1 MDKIV
6 LKGMSFFGRHGVT
19 AAEREVGHQ
28 FVIDADIYVDLAE
41 AGRTDEISKTVDYN
55 DVYGQIAA
63 VVTGNSFFLLEK
75 LAEELAEKILSN
87 HLVEKVELR
96 VKKLSPP
103 IAGQVKSTAVVI
115 ARGR

>member
-19 AAEREVGHQ
+19 EAEREVGHQ

-55 DVYGQIAA
+55 EVYDKIAE
-63 VVTGNSFFLLEK
+63 VVTDNSYSLLEK
-75 LAEELAEKILSN
+75 LAQEMAESILSN

-103 IAGQVKSTAVVI
+103 IAGQVKSAAVVI
-115 ARGR
+115 ARRR